1 MSDADVQARLRA
13 YRDAVMRREVSP
25 DAWPRL
31 QRRLRREPWRRAGLA
46 AAAVAL
52 VVAVAAAGPGLVA
65 SWTRREPTTAGKP
78 GQPTVA
84 TQIPLGCTLSSAA
97 RNLEVG
103 FGAVWVA
110 CQGALVRIDPASNRI
125 AAVIPLQWMDAN
137 AGIAF
142 SDDWVWVTSGS
153 SAHPVVYQLDP
164 ARNREI
170 TQTPLPGGAHG
181 IVIAE
186 GTIWVTQQGS
196 EPAKSGPGTVARLDA
211 DTGRRLRP
219 IELPSPPIAIRSG
232 LGAIWVTTYSMRDEF
247 AAYRIDPRTGTVTRV
262 PRVQIVVAAGPN
274 SLWVTTDKP
283 RAGVHRVDPATGRV
297 LATVPDER
305 VGRVAFGFGALWAS
319 TDTKLYRLD
328 PNSAQP
334 VGAPVALQDAST
346 ALAVGEGSIW
356 VGEQG
361 RESAIV
367 RLNLTR

>member
-84 TQIPLGCTLSSAA
+84 ARIPLGCTLSSAA

-103 FGAVWVA
+103 FRAVWVA

-164 ARNREI
+164 ARNHEVS
-170 TQTPLPGGAHG
+170 QTPLPGGAHE

-196 EPAKSGPGTVARLDA
+196 EPAKSGPSTVARLDA

-219 IELPSPPIAIRSG
+219 IELPSPSMRIRWG

-262 PRVQIVVAAGPN
+262 PRVQIVVAAEAGA
-274 SLWVTTDKP
+274 LWGTDNP
-283 RAGVHRVDPATGRV
+283 RADVQRIDPATGRV
-297 LATVPDER
+297 LATVPVER
-305 VGRVAFGFGALWAS
+305 VSQVAFGSGALWAS

-361 RESAIV
+361 RESGIV